1 MSRLHKYALK
11 SKVGLVRIE
20 FEGEKFLFNLAKEV
34 RIVRLHLDREIIE
47 HPPIYGFLTTLHKK
61 LILKTKEAELELE
74 KVCAERFLFY
84 LMSTKSRYYKDMGAT
99 PNSTTAKELVKKDI
113 EYLKIAQECIKLN
126 GNKEIIEACVK
137 AFEQRAFLLQT
148 LSANNRKQIN

>member
-1 MSRLHKYALK
+1 MSRLSKYALK
-11 SKVGLVRIE
+11 SKVGLVRLE

-34 RIVRLHLDREIIE
+34 RLTRLHIDKEIIE

-61 LILKTKEAELELE
+61 LILKCKEAEIELE
-74 KVCAERFLFY
+74 KVSAERFLFY
-84 LMSTKSRYYKDMGAT
+84 LTSQKSRYYKDMASY
-99 PNSTTAKELVKKDI
+99 PNSTTAKELVKKDVD
-113 EYLKIAQECIKLN
+113 YLRIAQTYVKLN
-126 GNKEIIEACVK
+126 GDKDIIESCVK